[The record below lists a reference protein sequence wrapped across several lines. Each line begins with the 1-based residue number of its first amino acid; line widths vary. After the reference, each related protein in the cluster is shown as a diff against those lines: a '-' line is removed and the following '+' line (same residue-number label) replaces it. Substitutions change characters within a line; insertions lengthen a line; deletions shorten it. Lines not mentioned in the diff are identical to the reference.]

1 VNILTLPNIRG
12 ETYVTG
18 RWVCVDLE
26 TTNRDH
32 GDARTPENFVV
43 CVGWQ
48 TGTGDVEDGPAK
60 SYYGDLL
67 ECRELWDA
75 IERTDFV
82 VAQHCKF
89 ESHWCLRVGF
99 DATSKLWADPMLFEW
114 VLLGN
119 NPKKLSLSLGAIAPR
134 YGEKGK
140 EQLVAALINGGVC
153 PSEIP
158 RQWLLQRVRDDVE
171 STARVARKQIALLR
185 EREQLHLAAL
195 RCLMAPVL
203 ADIERN
209 GIGLDRERVLAAHA
223 EYTAKYLQLKED
235 LDKLTGGIN
244 ERSPNEMIPFV
255 YGVWPANAT
264 EETKAAIK
272 PLHFREETDRRGKP
286 KRGKPSKSWP
296 DGRPKLNKYTLQAL
310 HKQAKTERQKQ
321 WLSLRESIGQAYA
334 AISKNLDFFK
344 GVVEESECWFYA
356 DLMQGVTATHRLSGR
371 GKPVAFKQF
380 RKKDRDVYKSVQ
392 GQNMPREFKSLQ
404 CSRRPGYKASD
415 ADAKQLEFRGAAFLG
430 QDPIAIAN
438 IKDQNFDAHI
448 QTLTV
453 MLNGTYD
460 DDAYRD
466 LFTRYKAGDKE
477 VKWQRNDNALCKSHT
492 YKPLFGGE
500 SGTPVQEAYYSW
512 FREHY
517 RGITEEC
524 TRWLR
529 EVETTGEHRSASG
542 LIFRFTVTFKQ
553 YGDEVRSFDV
563 DRKKPLK
570 PAVFNYP
577 VQQLSTG
584 EIVPMVVV
592 CLHHRIKHGHSLPK
606 PKTKPQ
612 IVDAYLTNTVHDS
625 IAADVREGSDNEA
638 AWVQQ
643 VRASFTEDALVW
655 LHEAYGI
662 DFNVPLGCEISI
674 GSHIGEG
681 QQFSF
686 ESQ

>member
-1 VNILTLPNIRG
+1 MNILTLPNITG
-12 ETYVTG
+12 AAYVTG

-48 TGTGDVEDGPAK
+48 CGTGDTFDGPPR
-60 SYYGDLL
+60 SYYGPLL
-67 ECRELWDA
+67 ECRELWQEV
-75 IERTDFV
+75 ERADFV
-82 VAQHCKF
+82 IAHHCKF
-89 ESHWCLRVGF
+89 ESHWFLRVGF
-99 DATSKLWADPMLFEW
+99 DATSKLWYDPMLGEW

-119 NPKKLSLSLGAIAPR
+119 NPKKLSLALGSVSPR
-134 YGEKGK
+134 YGERPK
-140 EQLVAALINGGVC
+140 ERLVAALINGGVC

-158 RQWLLQRVRDDVE
+158 QPWLLQRVRDDVE
-171 STARVARKQIALLR
+171 STARVARKQIALLQKR
-185 EREQLHLAAL
+185 KQLHLAAL

-209 GIGLDRERVLAAHA
+209 GIGLDKERVLEAHA
-223 EYTAKYLQLKED
+223 AYTAKYLKLKER
-235 LDKLTGGIN
+235 LDALTGGIN

-264 EETKAAIK
+264 DEDKAAIQ
-272 PLHFREETDRRGKP
+272 PLHFKEKTDRRGKP
-286 KRGKPSKSWP
+286 QRGKASKSWP
-296 DGRPKLNKYTLQAL
+296 DGRPKLNKHVLQTL

-321 WLSLRESIGQAYA
+321 WLELREAIGQAYA

-344 GVVEESECWFYA
+344 GVVEEDDCWFYA

-371 GKPVAFKQF
+371 GKPRAFKQF
-380 RKKDRDVYKSVQ
+380 RKKDKDVFKSVQ
-392 GQNMPREFKSLQ
+392 GQNMPREFKPLQ

-430 QDPIAIAN
+430 QDPVAMAN
-438 IKDQNFDAHI
+438 IRDPNFDAHI

-460 DDAYRD
+460 ADVYRD
-466 LFTRYKAGDKE
+466 LFERYKAGDKE
-477 VKWQRNDNALCKSHT
+477 VKFQRNDNQLCKSHT

-500 SGTPVQEAYYSW
+500 SGTPVQEAYYRW
-512 FREHY
+512 FRENY
-517 RGITEEC
+517 KGITEEC

-529 EVETTGEHRSASG
+529 EVESTGEHRAASG
-542 LIFRFTVTFKQ
+542 MIFRFTVTFKQ
-553 YGDEVRSFDV
+553 MGDSVMSFDV

-570 PAVFNYP
+570 PAVFNYD
-577 VQQLSTG
+577 VQELSTG
-584 EIVPMVVV
+584 EIVPIVVV
-592 CLHHRIKHGHSLPK
+592 CLHHRIRHAHALPA
-606 PKTKPQ
+606 PKTPPQ
-612 IVDAYLTNTVHDS
+612 LVDAYLSNTVHDS
-625 IAADVREGSDNEA
+625 VAGDVREGAENERQ
-638 AWVQQ
+638 WVQQ
-643 VRASFTEDALVW
+643 VRAAFTEDVLVW
-655 LHEAYGI
+655 LREAYGI
-662 DFNVPLGCEISI
+662 DFNVPLGCEVSI
-674 GSHIGEG
+674 GTHIGEG